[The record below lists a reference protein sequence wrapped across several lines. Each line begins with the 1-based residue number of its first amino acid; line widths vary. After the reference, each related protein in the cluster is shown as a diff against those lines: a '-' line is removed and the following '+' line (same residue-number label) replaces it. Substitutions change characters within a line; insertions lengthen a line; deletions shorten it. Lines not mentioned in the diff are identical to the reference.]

1 MKYENPPIPEGI
13 NTTKEHPL
21 KEFAILLIG
30 SVVLIVGLTI
40 FLSIGGGWLAS
51 KLPFSIENKI
61 ATMYDVADDVDDA
74 DATELVAYLQG
85 LTDKI
90 SQTQNLPD
98 DMNITAH
105 YINSDTVNAFATL
118 GGHIFIFRGLLEKL
132 PNENTLVTLLAHEIA
147 HVKYRHPIRSLGSG
161 ILVSIAISAIT
172 GNTNSDLLGTAGM
185 ISSLKF
191 GRDMEQQSDEEAMAT
206 LHTLYGHLNGGAELF
221 KIFQH
226 MRDEMNMDEPA
237 ELFSTHPLDENRIAN
252 FTTIA
257 NNNGWRQTG
266 ALTPLPDFFKPSLK
280 PTN

>member
-1 MKYENPPIPEGI
+1 MNYENPHIPEGI

-30 SVVLIVGLTI
+30 SVVLIVGLTA
-40 FLSIGGGWLAS
+40 FLSVGGGWLAS
-51 KLPFSIENKI
+51 KLPFSIENKMASI
-61 ATMYDVADDVDDA
+61 HDIADDVDDTNA
-74 DATELVAYLQG
+74 PELVVYLQN
-85 LTDKI
+85 LADNI
-90 SQTQNLPD
+90 SKAQNLPD
-98 DMNITAH
+98 DMHITTH
-105 YINSDTVNAFATL
+105 YINSDTVNAFAAL
-118 GGHIFIFRGLLEKL
+118 GGHIFVFRGLLEKL

-161 ILVSIAISAIT
+161 ILVSMAISAIT
-172 GNTNSDLLGTAGM
+172 GNTHSDLLGTAGM

-191 GRDMEQQSDEEAMAT
+191 GRDMEQQSDEEAMIT
-206 LHTLYGHLNGGAELF
+206 LHALYGHLNGGAELF

-226 MRDEMNMDEPA
+226 MRDDMNVDEPA

-257 NNNGWRQTG
+257 NNNGWQQTG

-280 PTN
+280 PTD